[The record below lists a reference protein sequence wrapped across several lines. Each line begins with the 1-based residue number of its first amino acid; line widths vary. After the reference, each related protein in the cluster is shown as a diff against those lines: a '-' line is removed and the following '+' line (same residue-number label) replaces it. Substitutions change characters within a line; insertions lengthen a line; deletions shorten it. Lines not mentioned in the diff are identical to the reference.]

1 MEKISA
7 SESIAQ
13 VMAKVSGVAKRDRN
27 EQQNF
32 NFRGIDAV
40 VNAVGPA
47 LREVGGFI
55 VSSILEK
62 NYEYGSTKTGTV
74 TVQAYLTVMFSW
86 HGTDGG
92 EPIRGSVAC
101 EARDTSDKATAK
113 AMSVGYRT
121 FLLQTLMLPTD
132 EKDPDADY
140 IENKAEPKTAAKSDE
155 TDSTLVKAIANA
167 KNVDELQGLWDNN
180 PALASGHRSFFTA
193 RRIELGGE

>member
-86 HGTDGG
+86 YGTDGG

-140 IENKAEPKTAAKSDE
+140 IENKAEIKTPDKTVAP
-155 TDSTLVKAIANA
+155 DSGLIKAIAAA
-167 KNVDELQGLWDNN
+167 KDIDELQALWD
-180 PALASGHRSFFTA
+180 GHPKLPVEYRSFFTA
-193 RRIELGGE
+193 RRIELGG

>member
-7 SESIAQ
+7 SESITQ

-27 EQQNF
+27 EQQQF

-55 VSSILEK
+55 VSTIKEK
-62 NYEYGSTKTGTV
+62 NYEYGTTKTGTV
-74 TVQAYLTVMFSW
+74 TVQSYLTIEFAW

-140 IENKAEPKTAAKSDE
+140 IENKAEPKTAAKSNE
-155 TDSTLVKAIANA
+155 PDSALVKAIAAA
-167 KNVDELQGLWDNN
+167 KDVDELQALWDGN
-180 PALASGHRSFFTA
+180 PALAAGHRTFFTA